1 MRYIQLKEVQVDMIL
16 AADVANAQQMLPLR
30 KGTCLTAQNLRML
43 KSWGI
48 DRLYVALPTN
58 DDTDSSAP
66 TPENLID
73 IEQKILSRF
82 TGPAENPIV
91 SEICRVA
98 AEIIH
103 ERMSLKE

>member
-1 MRYIQLKEVQVDMIL
+1 MQYIQLKEVQVDMIL
-16 AADVANAQQMLPLR
+16 AADVDNAQQMLLLR

-48 DRLYVALPTN
+48 DRLYVELPTN
-58 DDTDSSAP
+58 DDADSAQ

-73 IEQKILSRF
+73 LEQQILSRF
-82 TGPAENPIV
+82 TGPVENPIV